1 MNRIIGSIF
10 HFNGM
15 AVQSIGFSRYLP
27 IGDVHIVAE
36 NLNNWGVDEILLLD
50 IGAFE
55 AGYKCDPDLVKK
67 ISNDE
72 ECASSIWAG
81 DIGML

>member
-36 NLNNWGVDEILLLD
+36 NLNNWGVDEILLL
-50 IGAFE
+50 
-55 AGYKCDPDLVKK
+55 V
-67 ISNDE
+67 
-72 ECASSIWAG
+72 
-81 DIGML
+81 